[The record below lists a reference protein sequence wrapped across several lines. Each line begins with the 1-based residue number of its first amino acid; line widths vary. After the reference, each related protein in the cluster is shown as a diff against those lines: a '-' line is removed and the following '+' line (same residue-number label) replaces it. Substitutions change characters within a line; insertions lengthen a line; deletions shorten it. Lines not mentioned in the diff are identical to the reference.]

1 MRSAAL
7 LTSLALGASGAILY
21 EGATIIS
28 FNETTERLSVLHD
41 ASLLIEGDTI
51 AALSEGS
58 LDHDIPGNT
67 TRINATGSIISPGF
81 IDTHTHLWQTAF
93 KTIGS
98 NTSLADYFQKFGE
111 YGQASTVFTPEDLYL
126 GQLSGSLERVHVGT
140 TTVLDHAHASWTEEG
155 TDSCVNGSVDSGV
168 RTVYAHAIHQVPGA
182 WSWEEQIR
190 KLQKMTKDHR
200 FHSDNGL
207 LTLGLAYDG
216 FFNAPAS
223 NISTLWN
230 ITKGANLSVV
240 TTHHLGG
247 PWGFTNSPTALHSH
261 GWLNDTIPVVFSH
274 SSFLSYKDAQLLR
287 DTNQYISTTPES
299 ELHFGHVHPHAN
311 NIQDQASLGVDCHFT
326 YSSSM
331 VNQARLWL
339 QTLRA
344 ERYAD
349 TLDKWHVP
357 INSPM
362 SVEQAFYLI
371 TRAGAL
377 ALRRPDIGTIQVGSK
392 ADLVV
397 YSTDS
402 PNMLGWSDPVAAII
416 LHADVGDIDDVLVN
430 GVFVKR
436 GGKLMYKDY
445 ASLRTRLTA
454 SAKRIQKVWAET
466 EFPELEGFFQGGEG
480 APLGPT
486 EIIDTL
492 RGNGTGY

>member
-7 LTSLALGASGAILY
+7 LSSLALGASGAILY

-28 FNETTERLSVLHD
+28 FNDTAERLSVLQD
-41 ASLLIEGDTI
+41 GSLLIEGDTI
-51 AALSEGS
+51 AALCEGP
-58 LDHDIPGNT
+58 LDFDVPANT

-126 GQLSGSLERVHVGT
+126 GQLAGSLERVHVGT

-155 TDSCVNGSVDSGV
+155 TDSCVNGSIDSGV

-182 WSWEEQIR
+182 WSWDEQIR
-190 KLQKMTKDHR
+190 KLQSMTKDRR
-200 FHSDNGL
+200 FQSQDGL

-216 FFNAPAS
+216 FYSAPDA

-240 TTHHLGG
+240 TTHHLDG
-247 PWGFTNSPTALHSH
+247 PWGFANSPQKLHSH

-274 SSFLSYKDAQLLR
+274 SSFMQYKDAQLLR
-287 DTNQYISTTPES
+287 ETNQYISTTPES
-299 ELHFGHVHPHAN
+299 ELHFGHIHPHAN

-339 QTLRA
+339 QSLRA

-349 TLDKWHVP
+349 TLNKWEVP

-377 ALRRPDIGTIQVGSK
+377 ALRRKDIGVIQVGAK

-397 YSTDS
+397 YGTDS

-416 LHADVGDIDDVLVN
+416 LHADVGDIDDVLIN
-430 GVFVKR
+430 GVYVKR
-436 GGKLMYKDY
+436 SGKLMYKDY

-466 EFPELEGFFQGGEG
+466 EWPALEGLFQNGEG
-480 APLGPT
+480 ALLGPT
-486 EIIDTL
+486 IEIDTL

>member
-7 LTSLALGASGAILY
+7 LSSLALGVSGAILY

-28 FNETTERLSVLHD
+28 FNDTTERLSILHD

-58 LDHDIPGNT
+58 LNGDIPSNT

-111 YGQASTVFTPEDLYL
+111 YGQSSTVFTPEDLYL
-126 GQLSGSLERVHVGT
+126 GQLAGSLERVHVGT

-168 RTVYAHAIHQVPGA
+168 RTVYAHAVHDVPGA
-182 WSWEEQIR
+182 WTWDEQIR
-190 KLQKMTKDHR
+190 KLQSMTKDRR
-200 FHSDNGL
+200 FHSDDGL
-207 LTLGLAYDG
+207 LSLGLAYDG
-216 FFNAPAS
+216 FFNAPDA

-247 PWGFTNSPTALHSH
+247 PWGFTNSPTALHLH

-274 SSFLSYKDAQLLR
+274 SSFMSYKDAQLLR

-299 ELHFGHVHPHAN
+299 ELHFGHIHPHAN

-349 TLDKWHVP
+349 TLDKWQVP

-377 ALRRPDIGTIQVGSK
+377 ALRRPDIGVIQVGAK

-416 LHADVGDIDDVLVN
+416 LHADVGDIDDVLIN
-430 GVFVKR
+430 GAFLKR
-436 GGKLMYKDY
+436 NGKLLYEDY

-466 EFPELEGFFQGGEG
+466 DFPALEGFFQNGEG

-486 EIIDTL
+486 VEIDTL